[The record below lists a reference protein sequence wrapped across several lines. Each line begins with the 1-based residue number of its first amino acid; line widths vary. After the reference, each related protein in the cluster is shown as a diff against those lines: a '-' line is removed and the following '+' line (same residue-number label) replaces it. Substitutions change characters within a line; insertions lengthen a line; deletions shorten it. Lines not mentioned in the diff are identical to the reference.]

1 MTTTTPNL
9 MLPGECEL
17 PFPVPPIE
25 RTYRIYLPLLDLAA
39 PGSKTEI
46 GPPHGPAGSIGLNV
60 AMAARAERAADV
72 FNGIPLNALETAE
85 DPRWHEP
92 ALKPIEVKDPAALVR
107 AMSVQERG
115 KPVALAMGIE
125 HVTEL
130 LETGATFAPRA
141 GGGLVRLALGSDAKQ
156 PLVHHVRDVQA
167 FLGSP
172 IAVLPD
178 GRRRK
183 LRLSQPALTKLAAGA
198 PVVVGTGASATILLR
213 MRNGGFTSDGGD
225 DTLTTTPPPP
235 PPPPGF
241 PGGLPGT
248 STGAPPPPGFP
259 GGIPGSQTTTTAPPP
274 PPTNVPPPPPTSGPP
289 PTAPPQVAVLL
300 PIDQKWHLKT
310 YERGRLVSSISLTP
324 QEEVTI
330 DIFSW
335 DRRKTSR
342 EDTTSFDTEI
352 NAESQSLDRDTRDV
366 FGELSKSGNV
376 GWGLNGSY
384 SGYGISVGG
393 NINNGATLNNIS
405 RNTLQTF
412 HEETQKASAKVHSS
426 RQLKIT
432 ESTEEGRET
441 RVTRKL
447 RNSNL
452 CHPVTYHY
460 FELAA
465 RYEVTTGY
473 VKDEAKFVLL
483 VDNPLARPTYDV
495 DYVRTYE
502 SVIRRA
508 LLEPAVASGL
518 DAARIL
524 WTLSHASPVICN
536 DCPCPEDLAESESTA
551 DFAQAVSAIRSLK
564 VAVDQLRAIFFSWPT
579 YFFTL
584 IPPAVPPTAHGALPV
599 DTNLALRQSV
609 FLDAVDQAAP
619 GLFSSLAAICGPF
632 AGSGSVSAAQLATFA
647 SQLSSLDL
655 AGIDAALAPD
665 TDMQTR
671 IKGLLEARVKSA
683 YAGQA
688 KQTALNA
695 IANNRTGSQFIDTI
709 VMTWNAATLTESSA
723 ADSLASAIVAA
734 IAQSPGLGATDS
746 NGVKQLAQAAKAAVA
761 AWMAAAR
768 KDDDEAA
775 QRRRDH
781 RATFS
786 SVFPAG
792 NVLAAQERFDA
803 LQRHLRAN
811 ADYYANVMVTDMI
824 SRGQFPVPI
833 ALLPYASFVSLQ
845 PIAVVRGRLA
855 YAIDVSSPQFATAA
869 GLLKGII
876 DSLPTE
882 AESDEISLPTPGFVV
897 EPKLS
902 CCSAGEDFV
911 EESRRI
917 ELELKQ
923 AQADQAKS
931 EARRREKRIDAATP
945 DLEPFDPIQPSF
957 RVSVQQEAPTA

>member
-1 MTTTTPNL
+1 MPGIASTAL
-9 MLPGECEL
+9 LLPGECDL

-25 RTYRIYLPLLDLAA
+25 RTYRIYLPLLDPAA
-39 PGSKTEI
+39 PGTKTEI
-46 GPPHGPAGSIGLNV
+46 GPPHSASTSISLN
-60 AMAARAERAADV
+60 ALMAARASSATDV
-72 FNGIPLNALETAE
+72 FGGIPLNALETAK

-92 ALKPIEVKDPAALVR
+92 ALKAVEVSDPAGLVR

-115 KPVALAMGIE
+115 KPVALAMGME

-130 LETGATFAPRA
+130 LETGFTFAPRT
-141 GGGLVRLALGSDAKQ
+141 GGGFVRLALSSDAKR
-156 PLVHHVRDVQA
+156 PFIHEVRDVQA
-167 FLGSP
+167 FLGNP
-172 IAVLPD
+172 TAVLPD

-183 LRLSQPALTKLAAGA
+183 LRLSQPALTKLATGE
-198 PVVVGTGASATILLR
+198 PVVVGVGASATILVR
-213 MRNGGFTSDGGD
+213 MKTNLQPDS
-225 DTLTTTPPPP
+225 PPSTNRP
-235 PPPPGF
+235 PPPPGTNR
-241 PGGLPGT
+241 P
-248 STGAPPPPGFP
+248 PPPPG
-259 GGIPGSQTTTTAPPP
+259 
-274 PPTNVPPPPPTSGPP
+274 TNVPPPPSTNVPPPPSTNVPPPP

-300 PIDQKWHLKT
+300 PLDQKWQLKT

-376 GWGLNGSY
+376 GSGLNGSY
-384 SGYGISVGG
+384 SGYGLSIGG
-393 NINNGATLNNIS
+393 NINNGTTMNSIS
-405 RNTLQTF
+405 RTTLQTF
-412 HEETQKASAKVHSS
+412 HEETQKASAKVKSS

-432 ESTEEGRET
+432 ESTDEGRET

-465 RYEVTTGY
+465 RYDVTTGY
-473 VKDEAKFVLL
+473 VKEEAKFVLL
-483 VDNPLARPTYDV
+483 VDNPIARPTYNV

-524 WTLSHASPVICN
+524 WMLSHATPVICN
-536 DCPCPEDLAESESTA
+536 DSPCPDDLAESETTA
-551 DFAQAVSAIRSLK
+551 DFAQAIAAIKSLK
-564 VAVDQLRAIFFSWPT
+564 VALDELRTSFFSWPT
-579 YFFTL
+579 YFFGL
-584 IPPAVPPTAHGALPV
+584 IPPAQRQTVISALPV
-599 DTNLALRQSV
+599 DTNRALRQSV
-609 FLDAVDQAAP
+609 FLDAVDQSTP
-619 GLFSSLAAICGPF
+619 GLISSLATICSPF
-632 AGSGSVSAAQLATFA
+632 TGSASISATQLSTFA
-647 SQLSSLDL
+647 NQFSALDL
-655 AGIDAALAPD
+655 AGVDAALAPD

-671 IKGLLEARVKSA
+671 IKGLLQTRVKAA

-695 IANNRTGSQFIDTI
+695 IANNRTGSAFIDDI

-723 ADSLASAIVAA
+723 GDSLASAIIGA
-734 IAQSPGLGATDS
+734 IANSPGLGATDS
-746 NGVKQLAQAAKAAVA
+746 NGVKQLAQAAKAALA
-761 AWMAAAR
+761 AWSAAAR
-768 KDDDEAA
+768 KDDSEAT

-781 RATFS
+781 RATFT

-803 LQRHLRAN
+803 LQRHLHAN
-811 ADYYANVMVTDMI
+811 ADYYANVMITDMI
-824 SRGQFPVPI
+824 SRGQFPVPMD
-833 ALLPYASFVSLQ
+833 LMPFASFVTLQ

-855 YAIDVSSPQFATAA
+855 YAVDLSSPQFASAA
-869 GLLKGII
+869 GLLKTVI
-876 DSLPTE
+876 DSLPETTE
-882 AESDEISLPTPGFVV
+882 TDEISLPTPGFVV

-902 CCSAGEDFV
+902 ACSACEDFV
-911 EESRRI
+911 EDSRRI

-923 AQADQAKS
+923 AHADQAKI
-931 EARRREKRIDAATP
+931 EASRRDKRITGSTP
-945 DLEPFDPIQPSF
+945 VLDPFDPIQPSF
-957 RVSVQQEAPTA
+957 RVSVQQESPTE

>member
-1 MTTTTPNL
+1 MPTITPNL
-9 MLPGECEL
+9 MLPGECGL

-25 RTYRIYLPLLDLAA
+25 RTYRIYLPLLDPAA
-39 PGSKTEI
+39 PGTKTEI
-46 GPPHGPAGSIGLNV
+46 GPPHGPAASIGFK
-60 AMAARAERAADV
+60 AAIAARAERAADV
-72 FNGIPLNALETAE
+72 FGGIPLNALETAA

-92 ALKPIEVKDPAALVR
+92 ALQAIEVRDVAALVR

-115 KPVALAMGIE
+115 KPVALAMGSE
-125 HVTEL
+125 HVSEL
-130 LETGATFAPRA
+130 IETGTTFAPRA
-141 GGGLVRLALGSDAKQ
+141 GGGLVRLALSGTAKQ
-156 PLVHHVRDVQA
+156 PLVHHVQDVQA
-167 FLGSP
+167 FLSSP
-172 IAVLPD
+172 SAALPD
-178 GRRRK
+178 GGRRK
-183 LRLSQPALTKLAAGA
+183 LRLSQPALTKLAAGE
-198 PVVVGTGASATILLR
+198 PVVVGSGASATILMR
-213 MRNGGFTSDGGD
+213 MANGGRASDADDGRE
-225 DTLTTTPPPP
+225 DTLTTSTSP
-235 PPPPGF
+235 PPPPG
-241 PGGLPGT
+241 T
-248 STGAPPPPGFP
+248 
-259 GGIPGSQTTTTAPPP
+259 PGSQTTAPPP
-274 PPTNVPPPPPTSGPP
+274 PPKTNVPPPPPPPTSGPP
-289 PTAPPQVAVLL
+289 PTAPPQIAVLL
-300 PIDQKWHLKT
+300 PLDQKWKLKS

-330 DIFSW
+330 DVFSW

-384 SGYGISVGG
+384 SGYGLSIGG
-393 NINNGATLNNIS
+393 NINNSTTLNNIG
-405 RNTLQTF
+405 RTTLQTF

-432 ESTEEGRET
+432 EATEEGRET

-465 RYEVTTGY
+465 RYDVTTGY
-473 VKDEAKFVLL
+473 VKDQATFVLL

-524 WTLSHASPVICN
+524 WTLSHAAPVICH

-551 DFAQAVSAIRSLK
+551 DFAQAVAAVRSLK
-564 VAVDQLRAIFFSWPT
+564 VGLDQLRANFFSWTT

-584 IPPAVPPTAHGALPV
+584 IPPAMSPTAHGALPV
-599 DTNLALRQSV
+599 DTNLALRRAV
-609 FLDAVDQAAP
+609 FLDAVEQAAP
-619 GLFSSLAAICGPF
+619 GLISSLATICSPF
-632 AGSGSVSAAQLATFA
+632 VASGSISATQLTTFVN
-647 SQLSSLDL
+647 QFSSLDL

-671 IKGLLEARVKSA
+671 LKGLLEARVRAA
-683 YAGQA
+683 YSGQA
-688 KQTALNA
+688 KQTALDA
-695 IANNRTGSQFIDTI
+695 IANNGTGSPFIDGV

-723 ADSLASAIVAA
+723 AGSLASAIIGA
-734 IAQSPGLGATDS
+734 IALSPGLGATDGNS
-746 NGVKQLAQAAKAAVA
+746 VKQLAQAAKAALA
-761 AWMAAAR
+761 AWSAAAR
-768 KDDDEAA
+768 KDDGEAA
-775 QRRRDH
+775 QRRSDH
-781 RATFS
+781 RATFT
-786 SVFPAG
+786 SVFPAA

-824 SRGQFPVPI
+824 SRGQFPVPVD
-833 ALLPYASFVSLQ
+833 LLPYVSFVALQ

-855 YAIDVSSPQFATAA
+855 YAVDLSSPQFAAA
-869 GLLKGII
+869 AALLKSVI
-876 DSLPTE
+876 DSLPGTTE
-882 AESDEISLPTPGFVV
+882 TDEIALPTPGFVV

-923 AQADQAKS
+923 ALADQAKL
-931 EARRREKRIDAATP
+931 EAKRREKRINEATP
-945 DLEPFDPIQPSF
+945 DLDPFEPIQPSF
-957 RVSVQQEAPTA
+957 RVSVQQQPPTE